1 MSTRALVGS
10 QPVSEVKPAED
21 IPSPRWGERIHA
33 LKNIP
38 RVMKFVWEAAPAV
51 VVGEA
56 IARVAVAL
64 IPLSMLIVTRSII
77 DAIYAYKAHQTPLPG
92 FFWWLVALEFGLAGF
107 AALVARLI
115 DFCDTTLAERFM
127 RHISITLMKHAAN
140 LDLLSYEDPVFYDK
154 LERARAQST
163 DRVQTI
169 KIAGRLI
176 QEAIT
181 TISLAA
187 GIFFYS
193 PWLLLALFVCVVPA
207 FMGETHFAFLTYS
220 MSFQQTPAR
229 RELDYLRTVS
239 GTKEGAKEVK
249 LFGLAPF
256 LVGRYSDVADRLYDQ
271 TVGVARRKL
280 TVGSLLGLLGV
291 AGYYGTYAFVIYQT
305 VHGSLSI
312 GKLTMLAGAIAA
324 ASTNIQAV
332 FITFAEIANQAL
344 FMTDL
349 LEFFDVR
356 PKIQSN
362 TGALAAPK
370 RIQQGFEFKNV
381 SFSYPGSSRV
391 ILKNVNFKLAP
402 SERIAIVGENGQG
415 KTTIVKLLTR
425 LYDPTEGQI
434 LLDGRDLREY
444 DLDSLWQQIGV
455 IFQDF
460 MRYEMTASANIA
472 VGRIEERHNPF
483 RIRAA
488 ANKSLAEQ
496 AIRKLPK
503 GFDQVLGSRFEG
515 AVDLSGGEWQKIAI
529 ARAYLRDAQLL
540 ILDEPTA
547 ALDARSEHEV
557 FQRFSELTEGKMS
570 LLISHRFST
579 VKMSNRILVLKGG
592 EIAEQGPH
600 DQLLKDGGHYAEL
613 FELQAA
619 NYR

>member
-1 MSTRALVGS
+1 VSTRALVGS

-56 IARVAVAL
+56 VARVTVAL

>member
-1 MSTRALVGS
+1 MSTRALFGKQS
-10 QPVSEVKPAED
+10 ASEVKPAED
-21 IPSPRWGERIHA
+21 IPSPRWGERLQA

-38 RVMKFVWEAAPAV
+38 RVMKFVWEAAPSV

-56 IARVAVAL
+56 IARVTVAL

-107 AALVARLI
+107 AAIVARLI

-181 TISLAA
+181 TLSLAA

-207 FMGETHFAFLTYS
+207 FLGETHFAFLTYS

-256 LVGRYSDVADRLYDQ
+256 LVGRYSDVAERLYDQ

-291 AGYYGTYAFVIYQT
+291 AGYYGTYAFVIYET
-305 VHGSLSI
+305 VHGTLSI

-349 LEFFDVR
+349 LEFFSVK

-362 TGALAAPK
+362 SSAIPAPK

-381 SFSYPGSSRV
+381 SFSYPGSSRL

-460 MRYEMTASANIA
+460 MHYEMTASANIA

-483 RIRAA
+483 QIRAA

-496 AIRKLPK
+496 TIRKLPK

-557 FQRFSELTEGKMS
+557 FQRFSELTAGKMS
-570 LLISHRFST
+570 VLISHRFST

-600 DQLLKDGGHYAEL
+600 DQLLKEGGHYAEL

>member
-1 MSTRALVGS
+1 VSARALVGS

-56 IARVAVAL
+56 VARVTVAL

-107 AALVARLI
+107 AAIVARLI

>member
-1 MSTRALVGS
+1 VSARALVGS

-56 IARVAVAL
+56 VARVTVAL

-107 AALVARLI
+107 AAIVARLT

-280 TVGSLLGLLGV
+280 NVGSLLGLLGV

>member
-1 MSTRALVGS
+1 
-10 QPVSEVKPAED
+10 
-21 IPSPRWGERIHA
+21 
-33 LKNIP
+33 
-38 RVMKFVWEAAPAV
+38 
-51 VVGEA
+51 
-56 IARVAVAL
+56 
-64 IPLSMLIVTRSII
+64 
-77 DAIYAYKAHQTPLPG
+77 
-92 FFWWLVALEFGLAGF
+92 
-107 AALVARLI
+107 
-115 DFCDTTLAERFM
+115 
-127 RHISITLMKHAAN
+127 
-140 LDLLSYEDPVFYDK
+140 
-154 LERARAQST
+154 
-163 DRVQTI
+163 
-169 KIAGRLI
+169 
-176 QEAIT
+176 
-181 TISLAA
+181 
-187 GIFFYS
+187 
-193 PWLLLALFVCVVPA
+193 
-207 FMGETHFAFLTYS
+207 
-220 MSFQQTPAR
+220 
-229 RELDYLRTVS
+229 
-239 GTKEGAKEVK
+239 VK

-291 AGYYGTYAFVIYQT
+291 AGYYGTYAFVIYET

-349 LEFFDVR
+349 LEFFAVR
-356 PKIQSN
+356 PKIQSS
-362 TGALAAPK
+362 TGALPAPK

-600 DQLLKDGGHYAEL
+600 DQLLKEGGHYAEL

>member
-1 MSTRALVGS
+1 LVGS

-56 IARVAVAL
+56 VARVTVAL

-92 FFWWLVALEFGLAGF
+92 FFWWLVALEFGLAAF
-107 AALVARLI
+107 AAIVARLI

>member
-1 MSTRALVGS
+1 
-10 QPVSEVKPAED
+10 VKPAED

-107 AALVARLI
+107 AAIVARLI

>member
-1 MSTRALVGS
+1 
-10 QPVSEVKPAED
+10 
-21 IPSPRWGERIHA
+21 
-33 LKNIP
+33 
-38 RVMKFVWEAAPAV
+38 MKYVWDAAP
-51 VVGEA
+51 G
-56 IARVAVAL
+56 VAVANLTSRVVAAL
-64 IPLSMLIVTRSII
+64 IPLSVLKVTQII
-77 DAIYAYKAHQTPLPG
+77 IAAIYALHAKQTPLPHY
-92 FFWWLVALEFGLAGF
+92 FWALVTLEFALAGF
-107 AALVARLI
+107 AAILMRVI

-127 RHISITLMKHAAN
+127 KHISVRLMKHAAN
-140 LDLLSYEDPVFYDK
+140 LDLMSYEDPVFYDK
-154 LERARAQST
+154 LERARVQST
-163 DRVQTI
+163 DRVQMI
-169 KIAGRLI
+169 KISGRLI
-176 QEAIT
+176 QETVT

-187 GIFFYS
+187 GIFVYS
-193 PWLLLALFVCVVPA
+193 PWLLIALVACVVPA
-207 FMGETHFAFLTYS
+207 FLGETHFAFLGYS
-220 MSFQQTPAR
+220 LSFQQTPAR
-229 RELDYLRTVS
+229 RELDYLRLLG
-239 GTKEGAKEVK
+239 GTKEGAKELK

-256 LVGRYSDVADRLYDQ
+256 LVGRYSDVATELHDQ
-271 TVGVARRKL
+271 TIGVARHRL
-280 TVGSLLGLLGV
+280 FIGSLLAMVGV
-291 AGYYGTYAFVIYQT
+291 AGYYGTYAFVIYHT
-305 VHGSLSI
+305 VI
-312 GKLTMLAGAIAA
+312 GAITLDTMIFLAGAIGG
-324 ASTNIQAV
+324 ASSNIQAV
-332 FITFAEIANQAL
+332 FTTFSEIANQAL

-349 LEFFDVR
+349 LQFFAVK
-356 PKIQSN
+356 PKIFSKP
-362 TGALAAPK
+362 GALPAPK
-370 RIQQGFEFKNV
+370 KIQQGFEFKNV
-381 SFSYPGSSRV
+381 SFAYPGSSRM
-391 ILKNVNFKLAP
+391 ILKNVSFKLTP

-444 DLDSLWQQIGV
+444 DLESLWQEIGV

-472 VGRIEERHNPF
+472 VGRIEERNNPF
-483 RIRAA
+483 QIRAA

-496 AIRKLPK
+496 AIRRLPK

-579 VKMSNRILVLKGG
+579 VKMSNRILVLKDG
-592 EIAEQGPH
+592 EIAEQGQH
-600 DQLLKDGGHYAEL
+600 EQLLRMGGHYAGM

>member
-1 MSTRALVGS
+1 
-10 QPVSEVKPAED
+10 
-21 IPSPRWGERIHA
+21 
-33 LKNIP
+33 
-38 RVMKFVWEAAPAV
+38 MKFVWEAAPAV

-56 IARVAVAL
+56 IARVTVAL
-64 IPLSMLIVTRSII
+64 VPLSMLIVTRSII

-92 FFWWLVALEFGLAGF
+92 FFWLLVTLEFGLDGF
-107 AALVARLI
+107 AAIVARLI

-127 RHISITLMKHAAN
+127 RHISVTLMKHAAN

-207 FMGETHFAFLTYS
+207 FLGETHFAFLTYS

-271 TVGVARRKL
+271 TVGVARSKL

-291 AGYYGTYAFVIYQT
+291 AGYYGTYAFVIYET
-305 VHGSLSI
+305 VHGTLSI

-349 LEFFDVR
+349 LEFFAVR
-356 PKIQSN
+356 PKIQSR

-370 RIQQGFEFKNV
+370 RIQQGFEFNNV
-381 SFSYPGSSRV
+381 SFSYPGSSRI

>member
-1 MSTRALVGS
+1 VSARALVG
-10 QPVSEVKPAED
+10 QPVSEVKPSED

-38 RVMKFVWEAAPAV
+38 RVMKFVWEAAPAL

-56 IARVAVAL
+56 IARVTVAL

-92 FFWWLVALEFGLAGF
+92 FFWWLVALEFGFAGF
-107 AALVARLI
+107 AAIVARLI

-207 FMGETHFAFLTYS
+207 FLGETHFAFLTYS

-271 TVGVARRKL
+271 SVGVARRKL

-291 AGYYGTYAFVIYQT
+291 AGYYGTYAFVIYET

-349 LEFFDVR
+349 LEFFAVR
-356 PKIQSN
+356 PKIQSR
-362 TGALAAPK
+362 TGALPAPK